1 MRSLVA
7 TVGLAL
13 ALTFAPAASA
23 QPRITAPVTDLADA
37 VPAEQEQQLTAK
49 LTGFRLSSGVAVAV
63 LVVPTTGST
72 ALEAYAM
79 RVATAWRQELP
90 GATSAVLYV
99 LAVNDRRHRLEVNN
113 AARVRLP
120 DARAQELLDAARPS
134 LRSADHGGAVRLVMD
149 GVLTALAPAPAGTVE
164 TITEAPSAPPP
175 APTVAPAPAP
185 TVAAP
190 ATSQSEGSVCF
201 GLFCLGAFLLG
212 LGLLVSLVVAGVAKA
227 GRAISQ
233 GFSGTTYGHDGASHD
248 PGSAWLHGGAHDTSS
263 WSSSDASSSA
273 WSASDA
279 SSSSSS
285 DTSSGSGGD
294 FSGGGA
300 SSDW

>member
-1 MRSLVA
+1 
-7 TVGLAL
+7 
-13 ALTFAPAASA
+13 
-23 QPRITAPVTDLADA
+23 
-37 VPAEQEQQLTAK
+37 
-49 LTGFRLSSGVAVAV
+49 VAVAV

-72 ALEAYAM
+72 SLEAYTM

-149 GVLTALAPAPAGTVE
+149 GVLTALAPAPSGTVE

-190 ATSQSEGSVCF
+190 ATSPPSEGNVCF

-212 LGLLVSLVVAGVAKA
+212 IGLLVSLVVAGMAKA
-227 GRAISQ
+227 GKAISQ
-233 GFSGTTYGHDGASHD
+233 SFSGTTYGHDGASHD
-248 PGSAWLHGGAHDTSS
+248 PGGAWLHGGAHDTSS
-263 WSSSDASSSA
+263 WSSSDASSSSA
-273 WSASDA
+273 WSSSDA